1 MIRPMHSVPAPPPD
15 WQLIDTAF
23 FDLDGTLLDLCFD
36 NHLWREIV
44 PQAYASSR
52 ALSLAAA
59 RAALQTRL
67 RECAGTLDW
76 YCMEYWSRELQ
87 LDVTAL
93 HRTHAHRIDWLPG
106 AREALGRLRALG
118 KRLVL
123 ITNSHPH
130 TLQVKDES
138 VGVRSHFDAVYSSH
152 EFGAAKEDARF
163 WSRMRV
169 LEPYD
174 PQRSLF
180 VDDNAAVLAAAR
192 AAGLRFIYAM
202 CHPDSS
208 RPPREHPDFP
218 GVHSVAELL

>member
-1 MIRPMHSVPAPPPD
+1 MTARSADTPD
-15 WQLIDTAF
+15 WQQIDTVL
-23 FDLDGTLLDLCFD
+23 FDLDGTLLDLSFD

-44 PQAYASSR
+44 PAAY
-52 ALSLAAA
+52 AAA
-59 RAALQTRL
+59 RSVTPEEARAQLQSRL
-67 RECAGTLDW
+67 RDCAGTLDW
-76 YCMEYWSRELQ
+76 YCMDYWTRELD

-93 HRTHAHRIDWLPG
+93 HRTHAPRILWLPG
-106 AREALGRLRALG
+106 ARETLLGLKALG

-123 ITNSHPH
+123 ITNSHPR

-138 VGVRSHFDAVYSSH
+138 VGVRRYFDAVFSSH

-163 WSRMRV
+163 WSRVRAV
-169 LEPYD
+169 EPFDLE
-174 PQRSLF
+174 RTLF
-180 VDDNAAVLAAAR
+180 VDDNAAVLKAAR
-192 AAGLRFIYAM
+192 AAGIRFIYAM

>member
-1 MIRPMHSVPAPPPD
+1 MKTAGVQAPD
-15 WQLIDTAF
+15 WQRIDTAL

-44 PQAYASSR
+44 PRAYADSR
-52 ALSLAAA
+52 ALSLSEA
-59 RAALQTRL
+59 RAALQMRL
-67 RECAGTLDW
+67 RACAGTLDW
-76 YCMEYWSRELQ
+76 YCMEYWTRELE

-93 HRTHAHRIDWLPG
+93 HRTHARRIDWLPG
-106 AREALGRLRALG
+106 AQEALAGLKARG

-130 TLQVKDES
+130 TLQVKDET
-138 VGVRSHFDAVYSSH
+138 VGVRRHFDAVYSSH
-152 EFGAAKEDARF
+152 EFGAAKEDQRF
-163 WSRMRV
+163 WQRV
-169 LEPYD
+169 REVEPYD
-174 PQRSLF
+174 PERTLF
-180 VDDNAAVLAAAR
+180 VDDNAAVLQAAR
-192 AAGLRFIYAM
+192 AAGIRFIYAM